1 MRDGT
6 MLALAVLILTAFAA
20 TMIMASEGSEAADI
34 DVFGNWVISGGIV
47 QETDKTID
55 VRGNVI
61 VQSGGVLKLYG
72 CTLDVNASA
81 NGLYSLEVQA
91 GGRLEA
97 YNTIIR
103 GNDAYVD
110 FWFRD
115 DVVLEGCQVS
125 RVNGVSSGG
134 SVRGLM
140 VVGSTVTMTDTVVSD
155 CRYHGIYA
163 QASLNLD
170 NVTVEDVDQSNV
182 YMSNWGASAGDFTVS
197 IRDSTFHLSTA
208 GGWWGAG
215 IYFGRWGGDPDMD
228 LTLSGSTFQG
238 GARGVYISGGS
249 NSDVVIDGCEF
260 VDCDEAIAFSGQ
272 TTSGSYT
279 ISNNHINAHDL
290 ADSVAF
296 TFSLTDDFMPT
307 LTANSVEHVQTAY
320 DIDGPWSGSATTSI
334 EGLKVDNCTRGVF
347 TDRTLHLTVLNSTF
361 THMKG
366 SLECFVADGGSTIT
380 IRDTEHPW
388 GSGTVADANSWIR
401 AYIDIGIR
409 GAKWRNGGPIASG
422 ELVLENVTQYE
433 VARFNLS
440 NVHSQDMVGWEVTDT
455 DRRTSFNLYPAMYI
469 NGHAFRGDRIDL
481 KTYKPSILELVDDYV
496 PSIVI
501 NSPSDGKGFNTTTV
515 LCGGSIDELG
525 SGTDMV
531 QYSFN
536 GANYTPLTSWTG
548 STWSLPMTSLPQGE
562 HTLSL
567 KTRDKVGNVGEVATV
582 HFWVD
587 TITPF
592 IEIAPY
598 EELVNN
604 STVMVGGATEP
615 GVGMTINGVRVI
627 ISEDGSFL
635 VELGVKEGHNVFSI
649 EVLDKAGNYNS
660 TQVSFERD
668 MIPPALAITEPQ
680 PDVWTNAHNVYVEGT
695 AEEGADLTVDG
706 EPVEIIN
713 GSFRRRIDLEEGDFV
728 IRVTCTDMAGNV
740 AVKTRLV
747 RVDWTPPGLSIVEP
761 EAAEVYVRESTV
773 YVSADVDDPTIDHVM
788 VNDQAIPLTSGRFV
802 KQFTVLEGVT
812 EFVIT
817 VEDAAGNSVT
827 ERVVVIRDLT
837 PPTYDWNMTA
847 VGGELVV
854 VSGDRYCTSN
864 AVEVSITASELST
877 FSLAGGVLLA
887 KGTQVQHQFELVEG
901 PNTLEIY
908 IVDEA
913 GNQAQT
919 FRQRVEV
926 DTTAPTISISS
937 PPSGYRTKE
946 DIVTIQGSTDEGT
959 TLKINGET
967 VTLGSGGS
975 FRHVMALVDGR
986 NEFTI
991 QAVDA
996 MGNSETATLSVLRD
1010 SEVVAEETST
1020 TGATITGFV
1029 IGLIVGIIVMVAFT
1043 FVRARGAAKEPPEG
1057 PRPPERGG
1065 PGEGP
1070 GTPSGPPP
1078 GPDEPP
1084 HPEGWEEF

>member
-1 MRDGT
+1 MRDGIL
-6 MLALAVLILTAFAA
+6 LAIGMFVLMAMTASVLLS
-20 TMIMASEGSEAADI
+20 SEGSEAADI
-34 DVFGNWVISGGIV
+34 DVFGDWVITGGIV
-47 QETDKTID
+47 QETDKSID

-61 VQSGGVLKLYG
+61 VQAGGVLKLYG
-72 CTLDVNASA
+72 CTLDINASS
-81 NGLYSLEVQA
+81 NGQHSLDVQS

-97 YNTIIR
+97 YNTRIQ

-115 DVVLEGCQVS
+115 DVVLEGCQLS
-125 RVNGVSSGG
+125 HVNGVGSGG
-134 SVRGLM
+134 SVRGIM
-140 VVGSTVTMTDTVVSD
+140 VTGSTVTMTDTLVTD

-182 YMSNWGASAGDFTVS
+182 YMSNWGASAGDFSVA
-197 IRDSTFHLSTA
+197 IRDCTFHLSTA

-215 IYFGRWGGDPDMD
+215 VYFGRWGGDPDMD
-228 LTLSGSTFQG
+228 LTLSGSTFDG
-238 GARGVYISGGS
+238 GSRGVYISGGS

-290 ADSVAF
+290 ADSVGF
-296 TFSLTDDFMPT
+296 TLALTDDFMPT
-307 LTANSVEHVQTAY
+307 LTANTVEHVQTAY
-320 DIDGPWSGSATTSI
+320 DIDGPWTGSATTTL
-334 EGLKVDNCTRGVF
+334 EGLVVENCTRGVF
-347 TDRTLHLTVLNSTF
+347 TDRTLHLTIVNSTF
-361 THMKG
+361 THMVG

-380 IRDTEHPW
+380 IRDTDHPW
-388 GSGTVADANSWIR
+388 GSGTVANANSWIR

-409 GAKWRNGGPIASG
+409 GAKWRSGGPIASG
-422 ELVLENVTQYE
+422 ELVLENVTHYE

-440 NVHSQDMVGWEVTDT
+440 SVHSQDMVGWEVTDT
-455 DRRTSFNLYPAMYI
+455 DRRTSLNLYPVMYAR
-469 NGHAFRGDRIDL
+469 GHGFRGDRIDL
-481 KTYKPSILELVDDYV
+481 RTYEPSIIELVDDYV
-496 PSIVI
+496 PSITI
-501 NSPSDGKGFNTTTV
+501 NSPREGKGFNTTTV

-567 KTRDKVGNVGEVATV
+567 RPKDKVGNLGEVATV
-582 HFWVD
+582 SFWVD
-587 TITPF
+587 TVVPF
-592 IEIAPY
+592 ITVAPH
-598 EELVNN
+598 EELVNT
-604 STVMVGGATEP
+604 STVMVGGSTEP
-615 GVGMTINGVRVI
+615 GVGMTINGVTVI
-627 ISEDGSFL
+627 IAEDGGFL
-635 VELGVKEGHNVFSI
+635 VELDVSEGHNVFTI

-660 TQVSFERD
+660 TRVTLQRD
-668 MIPPALAITEPQ
+668 MTPPPLAITGPP

-695 AEEGADLTVDG
+695 AEEGADLTVNG

-713 GSFRRRIDLEEGDFV
+713 GSYRRRIDLEEGDFV
-728 IRVTCTDMAGNV
+728 IRVTCTDRAGNV

-747 RVDWTPPGLSIVEP
+747 RVDWTPPGLTIVEP
-761 EAAEVYVRESTV
+761 ETSEVYVRESTV
-773 YVSADVDDPTIDHVM
+773 YISADVDDPTIDHVT
-788 VNDQAIPLTSGRFV
+788 VNEQSIPLTSGRFV

-817 VEDAAGNSVT
+817 VVDAADNSVT

-837 PPTYDWNMTA
+837 PPTYEWNMSA

-854 VSGDRYCTSN
+854 VAGDRYCTSS

-877 FSLAGGVLLA
+877 FSLAGGIQLA
-887 KGTQVQHQFELVEG
+887 RGTRVQQRFDLVEG

-908 IVDEA
+908 IVDVA

-919 FRQRVEV
+919 FKQRVEV
-926 DTTAPTISISS
+926 DTTPPTISIST

-946 DIVTIQGSTDEGT
+946 DVVTIQGSTDEGT

-991 QAVDA
+991 EAVDA

-1010 SEVVAEETST
+1010 SEVVTEETST
-1020 TGATITGFV
+1020 TGATVTGFV
-1029 IGLIVGIIVMVAFT
+1029 LGLVVGIVLMVAFT
-1043 FVRARGAAKEPPEG
+1043 YVRARGGAKEPPEG
-1057 PRPPERGG
+1057 PRPPERDRPGKG
-1065 PGEGP
+1065 PA
-1070 GTPSGPPP
+1070 TPYQPPP
-1078 GPDEPP
+1078 GPGEPAP
-1084 HPEGWEEF
+1084 PEGWEEY